1 MRRWEKLYDNI
12 NDYDL
17 LDKVSD
23 NEMATERLFE
33 KYKPLIN
40 KIASK
45 AYYKNKKSGLE
56 LNDLIQEGMI
66 GFSVALNTYS
76 DNKDASFFTFARMC
90 IIRKISSSITKA
102 KRQKHLI
109 LNESIS
115 VENISDDLNKKEKIF
130 TDNESNPENILIIDE
145 KIKEIKNNIEKDL
158 TNLEKEVFELKTAG
172 FNYKEIAELLEKTP
186 KSIDN
191 TISRIR
197 IKTNKYLNE
206 NKLN

>member
-1 MRRWEKLYDNI
+1 MYDNI

-23 NEMATERLFE
+23 NELATEKLFE

-45 AYYKNKKSGLE
+45 AYYKNQKSGFE

-66 GFSVALNTYS
+66 GFSVALNTY
-76 DNKDASFFTFARMC
+76 NEKRDASFFTFARMC
-90 IIRKISSSITKA
+90 IIRKISSSITRA

-130 TDNESNPENILIIDE
+130 MDYDSNPENILITDE
-145 KIKEIKNNIEKDL
+145 NIREIMNDIERDL
-158 TNLEKEVFELKTAG
+158 TNLEKEVFELRTAG

-191 TISRIR
+191 AISRI
-197 IKTNKYLNE
+197 KTKTSKYRKE

>member
-1 MRRWEKLYDNI
+1 MYENI
-12 NDYDL
+12 SDYDL

-23 NEMATERLFE
+23 NEMATESLFE

-40 KIASK
+40 KIASE
-45 AYYKNKKSGLE
+45 AYYKNRKSGFE

-76 DNKDASFFTFARMC
+76 ENNEASFFTFARMC
-90 IIRKISSSITKA
+90 IIRRISTSITTA
-102 KRQKHLI
+102 KRQKNLI

-115 VENISDDLNKKEKIF
+115 VENISNNSKQKEKIF
-130 TDNESNPENILIIDE
+130 TDNESNPENILITGENIR
-145 KIKEIKNNIEKDL
+145 EIMNDIENDL
-158 TNLEKEVFELKTAG
+158 TNMEKEVFELRTAG

-197 IKTNKYLNE
+197 LKANKYLKE

>member
-1 MRRWEKLYDNI
+1 MYDNI

-23 NEMATERLFE
+23 NEIATEKLFE
-33 KYKPLIN
+33 KYRPLIN
-40 KIASK
+40 KIANK

-56 LNDLIQEGMI
+56 LNDLFQEGMI
-66 GFSVALNTYS
+66 GFSVALNTYN
-76 DNKDASFFTFARMC
+76 DNKEASFFTFARMC
-90 IIRKISSSITKA
+90 IIRKILSSITSS
-102 KRQKHLI
+102 KRQKNLI

-115 VENISDDLNKKEKIF
+115 VENISNDSNQKEKIF
-130 TDNESNPENILIIDE
+130 QDNNSNPEKILITGENIR
-145 KIKEIKNNIEKDL
+145 EIMNDIEKDL

-172 FNYKEIAELLEKTP
+172 FSYKEIAELLEKSP

-191 TISRIR
+191 TMSRIR
-197 IKTNKYLNE
+197 VKTNKYLKE

>member
-1 MRRWEKLYDNI
+1 MYDNI

-23 NEMATERLFE
+23 NEIATERLFE

-45 AYYKNKKSGLE
+45 AYYKNKKSGFE

-66 GFSVALNTYS
+66 GFSVALNTYNE
-76 DNKDASFFTFARMC
+76 NKEASFFTFARMC

-115 VENISDDLNKKEKIF
+115 VENISDDLNKKEKVF
-130 TDNESNPENILIIDE
+130 TDNESNPENILITDE
-145 KIKEIKNNIEKDL
+145 NIREIMNDIERDL
-158 TNLEKEVFELKTAG
+158 TNLEKEVFELRTAG

-197 IKTNKYLNE
+197 VKTNKYLKE

>member
-1 MRRWEKLYDNI
+1 MYENI

-23 NEMATERLFE
+23 NELATEKLFE
-33 KYKPLIN
+33 KYRPLIN

-45 AYYKNKKSGLE
+45 AYYKNSKSGLE
-56 LNDLIQEGMI
+56 INDLIQEGMI
-66 GFSVALNTYS
+66 GFSVALNTY
-76 DNKDASFFTFARMC
+76 DEQRDASFFTFARMC
-90 IIRKISSSITKA
+90 IIRKISSSITAA

-115 VENISDDLNKKEKIF
+115 VENISEDSNIKERIF
-130 TDNESNPENILIIDE
+130 SDNESNPENILLTLENIR
-145 KIKEIKNNIEKDL
+145 EIMNDIEKDL

-172 FNYKEIAELLEKTP
+172 FSYKEIAELLEKTP

-191 TISRIR
+191 TMSRIKT
-197 IKTNKYLNE
+197 KTNKYLKE
-206 NKLN
+206 NKLV

>member
-1 MRRWEKLYDNI
+1 MYDNI

-23 NEMATERLFE
+23 NELATEKLFE

-45 AYYKNKKSGLE
+45 AYYKNQKSGFE

-66 GFSVALNTYS
+66 GFSVALNTY
-76 DNKDASFFTFARMC
+76 NEKRDASFYTFARMC
-90 IIRKISSSITKA
+90 IIRKISSSITRA

-130 TDNESNPENILIIDE
+130 MDYDSNPENILITDE
-145 KIKEIKNNIEKDL
+145 NIREIMNDIERDL
-158 TNLEKEVFELKTAG
+158 TNLEKEVFELRTAG

-191 TISRIR
+191 AISRI
-197 IKTNKYLNE
+197 KTKTSKYHKE

>member
-1 MRRWEKLYDNI
+1 MYDII

-23 NEMATERLFE
+23 NEIATEKLFE

-40 KIASK
+40 KIASG

-66 GFSVALNTYS
+66 GFSIALNTY
-76 DNKDASFFTFARMC
+76 DENKDASFFTFARMC
-90 IIRKISSSITKA
+90 IIRKISTSITKA

-115 VENISDDLNKKEKIF
+115 VENLSADLNKKEKIF
-130 TDNESNPENILIIDE
+130 TDNDSNPENILITGENIR
-145 KIKEIKNNIEKDL
+145 EIMNEIEKNL

-172 FNYKEIAELLEKTP
+172 FNYKEIAELLEKNP

-191 TISRIR
+191 TMSRIR
-197 IKTNKYLNE
+197 IKTNKYLKE

>member
-1 MRRWEKLYDNI
+1 MYDNI

-23 NEMATERLFE
+23 NELATEKLFE

-45 AYYKNKKSGLE
+45 AYYKNQKSGFE

-66 GFSVALNTYS
+66 GFSVALNTY
-76 DNKDASFFTFARMC
+76 NEKRDASFFTFARMC
-90 IIRKISSSITKA
+90 IIRKISSSITRA

-130 TDNESNPENILIIDE
+130 MDYDSNPENILITDE
-145 KIKEIKNNIEKDL
+145 NIREIMNDIERDL
-158 TNLEKEVFELKTAG
+158 TNLEKEVFELRTAG

-191 TISRIR
+191 AISRI
-197 IKTNKYLNE
+197 KTKTSKYHKE

>member
-1 MRRWEKLYDNI
+1 MYDTI

-23 NEMATERLFE
+23 NEIATEKLFE

-66 GFSVALNTYS
+66 GFSVALNTYN

-90 IIRKISSSITKA
+90 IIRKISSCITKA

-115 VENISDDLNKKEKIF
+115 VENISNDLNKKEKIF
-130 TDNESNPENILIIDE
+130 TDNESNPENILITDE
-145 KIKEIKNNIEKDL
+145 NIREIINNIGRDL

-172 FNYKEIAELLEKTP
+172 FTYKEIAELLEKNP

-191 TISRIR
+191 TMSRIR
-197 IKTNKYLNE
+197 IKANKYLKE

>member
-1 MRRWEKLYDNI
+1 MYDNI
-12 NDYDL
+12 NDYEL

-23 NEMATERLFE
+23 NELATEKLFE

-45 AYYKNKKSGLE
+45 AYYKNQKSGFE

-66 GFSVALNTYS
+66 GFSVALNTY
-76 DNKDASFFTFARMC
+76 NENRDASFFTFARMC
-90 IIRKISSSITKA
+90 IIRKISSSITRA

-115 VENISDDLNKKEKIF
+115 VENISDDLNKKEKILM
-130 TDNESNPENILIIDE
+130 DYDSNPENILITDE
-145 KIKEIKNNIEKDL
+145 NVREIMNDIERDL
-158 TNLEKEVFELKTAG
+158 TNLEKEVFELRTAG

-191 TISRIR
+191 AISRIKV
-197 IKTNKYLNE
+197 KTNKYLKK

>member
-1 MRRWEKLYDNI
+1 MYDNI

>member
-1 MRRWEKLYDNI
+1 MYDNI

-23 NEMATERLFE
+23 NEIATEKLFE
-33 KYKPLIN
+33 KYRPLIN
-40 KIASK
+40 KIANK

-66 GFSVALNTYS
+66 GFSVALNTYN
-76 DNKDASFFTFARMC
+76 DNKEASFFTFARMC
-90 IIRKISSSITKA
+90 IIRKILSSITSS
-102 KRQKHLI
+102 KRQKNLI

-115 VENISDDLNKKEKIF
+115 VENISNDSNQKEKIF
-130 TDNESNPENILIIDE
+130 QDNNSNPEKILITGENIR
-145 KIKEIKNNIEKDL
+145 EIMNDIEKDL

-172 FNYKEIAELLEKTP
+172 FSYKEIAELLEKSP

-191 TISRIR
+191 TMSRIR
-197 IKTNKYLNE
+197 VKTNKYLKE

>member
-1 MRRWEKLYDNI
+1 MYENI
-12 NDYDL
+12 SDYDL

-23 NEMATERLFE
+23 NEMATESLFE

-40 KIASK
+40 KIASE
-45 AYYKNKKSGLE
+45 AYYKNRKSGFE

-76 DNKDASFFTFARMC
+76 ENKEASFFTFARMC
-90 IIRKISSSITKA
+90 IIRRISTSITTA
-102 KRQKHLI
+102 KRQKNLI

-115 VENISDDLNKKEKIF
+115 VENISNNSNQKEKIF
-130 TDNESNPENILIIDE
+130 TDNESNPENILITGENIR
-145 KIKEIKNNIEKDL
+145 EIMNDIENDL
-158 TNLEKEVFELKTAG
+158 TNMEKEVFELRTAG

-197 IKTNKYLNE
+197 LKANKYLKE

>member
-1 MRRWEKLYDNI
+1 MYDNI

-23 NEMATERLFE
+23 NEIATERLFE
-33 KYKPLIN
+33 KYKPLIY

-56 LNDLIQEGMI
+56 INDLIQEGMI
-66 GFSVALNTYS
+66 GFSVALNTYNE
-76 DNKDASFFTFARMC
+76 NKEASFYTFARMC
-90 IIRKISSSITKA
+90 IIRKISSSLTKA
-102 KRQKHLI
+102 KRHKHLI

-115 VENISDDLNKKEKIF
+115 VENISDDFNKKEKVF
-130 TDNESNPENILIIDE
+130 TDNDSNPENILITDE
-145 KIKEIKNNIEKDL
+145 NIREIMNNIEKDL

-191 TISRIR
+191 TIGRIR
-197 IKTNKYLNE
+197 AKTNKYLKE

>member
-1 MRRWEKLYDNI
+1 MYDNI

-23 NEMATERLFE
+23 NEIATEKLFE
-33 KYKPLIN
+33 KYRPLIN
-40 KIASK
+40 KIASG
-45 AYYKNKKSGLE
+45 AYYKNKNSGLE

-66 GFSVALNTYS
+66 GFSVALNTYN

-90 IIRKISSSITKA
+90 IIRKISSSITRA

-115 VENISDDLNKKEKIF
+115 VEKISDDLNKKEKIL
-130 TDNESNPENILIIDE
+130 TDNDSNPENIIIIGE
-145 KIKEIKNNIEKDL
+145 NIREIMNNIEKNL
-158 TNLEKEVFELKTAG
+158 TNLEKEVFELRTAG

-191 TISRIR
+191 AISRIKT
-197 IKTNKYLNE
+197 KTNKYLKE

>member
-1 MRRWEKLYDNI
+1 MYDNI

-23 NEMATERLFE
+23 NEIATEKLFE
-33 KYKPLIN
+33 KYRPLIN
-40 KIASK
+40 KIANK

-56 LNDLIQEGMI
+56 LNDLFQEGMI
-66 GFSVALNTYS
+66 GFSVALNTYN
-76 DNKDASFFTFARMC
+76 DNKEASFFTFARMC
-90 IIRKISSSITKA
+90 IIRKILSSITSS
-102 KRQKHLI
+102 KRQKNLI

-115 VENISDDLNKKEKIF
+115 VENISNDSNQKEKIF
-130 TDNESNPENILIIDE
+130 QDNNSNPEKILITGENIR
-145 KIKEIKNNIEKDL
+145 EIMNDIERDL

-172 FNYKEIAELLEKTP
+172 FSYKEIAELLEKSP

-191 TISRIR
+191 TMSRIR
-197 IKTNKYLNE
+197 VKTNKYLKE

>member
-1 MRRWEKLYDNI
+1 MYEKI
-12 NDYDL
+12 NDNEL

-23 NEMATERLFE
+23 NELATEKLFE

-40 KIASK
+40 KVATE
-45 AYYKNKKSGLE
+45 AYYKNPKSGLE
-56 LNDLIQEGMI
+56 INDLIQEGMI
-66 GFSVALNTYS
+66 GFSVALNTY
-76 DNKDASFFTFARMC
+76 DETKDASFFTFARMC
-90 IIRKISSSITKA
+90 IIRKIATSITSA

-115 VENISDDLNKKEKIF
+115 VDNLSDETNAKEKLF
-130 TDNESNPENILIIDE
+130 TDNESNPENILLTME
-145 KIKEIKNNIEKDL
+145 NVREIKTDIEKEL

-172 FNYKEIAELLEKTP
+172 FNYKEIADLLDKNP

-191 TISRIR
+191 AISRI
-197 IKTNKYLNE
+197 KTKANKYLKE